1 MKGKGYLWGIAS
13 VLLVTAA
20 QLLMKW
26 GMGQIPLLG
35 YADISVLT
43 IWLYQWQLLAVAGG
57 VLGYALSMACWF
69 FTLRYL
75 PLNRAYPL
83 LSLSYALVYVCAVLL
98 PWFHESATLLKTL
111 GMLFILLGVGL
122 ISSHRGNSAT
132 KSR

>member
-13 VLLVTAA
+13 VLLVTVA

-57 VLGYALSMACWF
+57 VLGYALSMLCWF

-75 PLNRAYPL
+75 PLNLAYPL

-98 PWFHESATLLKTL
+98 PGFHESATLLKTL
-111 GMLFILLGVGL
+111 GMLLILLGVGL
-122 ISSHRGNSAT
+122 ISSHRGNRAA